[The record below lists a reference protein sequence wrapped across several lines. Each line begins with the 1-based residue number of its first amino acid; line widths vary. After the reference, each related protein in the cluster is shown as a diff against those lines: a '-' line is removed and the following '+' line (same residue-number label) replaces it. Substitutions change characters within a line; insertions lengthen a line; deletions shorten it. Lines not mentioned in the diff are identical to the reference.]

1 MDSGDY
7 LISASLLR
15 RGQDSLGLVDDLA
28 ARFERSLPAHV
39 NVDRTRWGKRRKVKS
54 LVVNLEPDRF
64 RIDVDRR
71 GPNAWIDQVVRGIC
85 LRSEQVD
92 MDDWLERLAATLNR
106 EATKSVQTRLAIE
119 DALR

>member
-1 MDSGDY
+1 MDSSDY
-7 LISASLLR
+7 LVSASLLR
-15 RGQDSLGLVDDLA
+15 RGQDSLGLVADLA
-28 ARFERSLPAHV
+28 ARLERSLPNHV
-39 NVDRTRWGKRRKVKS
+39 NVDRAGWANRKKVKS

-71 GPNAWIDQVVRGIC
+71 GPIAWIDQVVRGIC

-92 MDDWLERLAATLNR
+92 MDDWLQRLAASLSR
-106 EATKSVQTRLAIE
+106 EAAKSIETRLAIE